1 MRKSLFRGTIAML
14 ALSAAAVT
22 VSCSDQEYEDLTT
35 PPKVSGTAEYA
46 PYKIDWTEAADSC
59 SKAFIERFYCSENRN
74 GYEGVFSYREYNAT
88 GGANFNNYWQQAH
101 AMGAMVEYYN
111 RIKATDAEEKAR
123 IEGYFQKW
131 YDKRGNNYEGNQ
143 ELRGSTGFGNN
154 FTDDTSWIILA
165 LFQMYDATGNQTYYD
180 AAKKTW
186 DECVWPRTE
195 LTQSGWLPWKIY
207 PDPNETLA
215 GVRNPNECTN
225 GPAAIAASMLA
236 QYCRNA
242 GNEEA
247 ALEYIEQACN
257 CFEQNID
264 VMNSDGTLAPSGGAP
279 LSYTQGTC
287 MEAGRLIW
295 KLTGDVGYLRKA
307 ILAGRGQMNSTRM
320 NEVYKYEMISRD
332 EGTDENN
339 SIFHAVMFHW
349 FTRMILDTQVDTFDS
364 KIRKE
369 LYNYLYRH
377 ASYYWATID
386 KTPEGWPEAY
396 FGVKCYQPRS
406 SMNGDVGGSLGAY
419 TSAAQ
424 AIESMWMIKD
434 VKF

>member
-1 MRKSLFRGTIAML
+1 
-14 ALSAAAVT
+14 
-22 VSCSDQEYEDLTT
+22 
-35 PPKVSGTAEYA
+35 
-46 PYKIDWTEAADSC
+46 
-59 SKAFIERFYCSENRN
+59 
-74 GYEGVFSYREYNAT
+74 
-88 GGANFNNYWQQAH
+88 
-101 AMGAMVEYYN
+101 
-111 RIKATDAEEKAR
+111 
-123 IEGYFQKW
+123 
-131 YDKRGNNYEGNQ
+131 
-143 ELRGSTGFGNN
+143 
-154 FTDDTSWIILA
+154 
-165 LFQMYDATGNQTYYD
+165 MYDATGNQTYYD
-180 AAKKTW
+180 AAKQTW
-186 DECVWPRTE
+186 DECVWPRHE
-195 LTQSGWLPWKIY
+195 LTQSGCLPWKWS
-207 PDPNETLA
+207 DL
-215 GVRNPNECTN
+215 GPNECTN
-225 GPAAIAASMLA
+225 GPAAIAAATLA
-236 QYCRNA
+236 QYSRAA

-247 ALEYIEQACN
+247 AQEYIDQACT
-257 CFEQNID
+257 CFDQKID
-264 VMNSDGTLAPSGGAP
+264 VMASDGTLGSTP

-295 KLTGDVGYLRKA
+295 KLTGDTGYLRKA
-307 ILAGRGQMNSTRM
+307 IQAGRGQMTSTRM
-320 NEVYKYEMISRD
+320 NEVYNYEMVSRD

-349 FTRMILDTQVDTFDS
+349 FTRMILDTEVDSFDG

-369 LYNYLYRH
+369 LYDYLYRH